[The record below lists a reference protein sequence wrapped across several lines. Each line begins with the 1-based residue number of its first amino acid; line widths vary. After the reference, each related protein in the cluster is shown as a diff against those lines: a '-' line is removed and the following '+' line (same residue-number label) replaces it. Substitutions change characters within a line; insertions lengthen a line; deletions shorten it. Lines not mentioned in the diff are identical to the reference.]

1 MTQKEAKL
9 FLDNMLLVLEDVKK
23 EYNQKKTE
31 YMEKSLQ
38 YEEMRKVYSIRERT
52 IEDMIYVI
60 KRKQSEINKLLE
72 KESE

>member
-9 FLDNMLLVLEDVKK
+9 FLDNMILILEDVKK